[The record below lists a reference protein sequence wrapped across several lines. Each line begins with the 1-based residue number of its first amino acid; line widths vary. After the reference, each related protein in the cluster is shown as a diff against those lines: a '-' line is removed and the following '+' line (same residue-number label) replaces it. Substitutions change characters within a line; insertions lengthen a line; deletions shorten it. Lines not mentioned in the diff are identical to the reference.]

1 VQHVTTGKIERS
13 ETFVAVVEAGSF
25 TAAAERLHL
34 TNSAV
39 GKAVARL
46 EERLKRPLLQRAGGA
61 SS

>member
-1 VQHVTTGKIERS
+1 MSPLERLKGL
-13 ETFVAVVEAGSF
+13 ETFAAVVEAGSF